1 MDGNKGA
8 RSSSGVVKPTSLH
21 AKLHNKRKELENLT
35 VIAELTS
42 SINQSLLKFNQD
54 LENLEEEY
62 DQITKIS
69 SNWQEIIRSI
79 SLASSSLAN
88 YQVSD
93 YEDPQ
98 DKSDGDDPVSTKS
111 GGRGRPLPETLIR
124 IKLDEEGKK
133 AV

>member
-1 MDGNKGA
+1 MDGHKGA
-8 RSSSGVVKPTSLH
+8 GSSSGIVKPTSLH

-98 DKSDGDDPVSTKS
+98 DKSHGDDHKTGSS
-111 GGRGRPLPETLIR
+111 GSGRPLPETLIR